1 MASRKKG
8 QRKRKSA
15 GVCDIFEVNEKDL
28 SPEPPNRNEGEPK
41 PKVQKT
47 TLSEPEK
54 SHNSEK
60 SEPENDRLHCDTTDD
75 SVEQVCSFESNNSSI
90 ILVEDSLPSQSSF
103 DVINVEDESKLLR
116 VMS

>member
-1 MASRKKG
+1 MASRKKS

-28 SPEPPNRNEGEPK
+28 SPEPPDRNEGEPK

-47 TLSEPEK
+47 MQLDVSEPEI

-60 SEPENDRLHCDTTDD
+60 SEPEDDRLNNDTTADN
-75 SVEQVCSFESNNSSI
+75 VELDCSFESNNSSCVI
-90 ILVEDSLPSQSSF
+90 VVEDSLPSQSSS
-103 DVINVEDESKLLR
+103 DVINLEDEGML
-116 VMS
+116 